1 MDIQSSTLDELFVLY
16 PVIIPGWVTPVKPT
30 ELADGGIPKSLYD
43 DQPRGLECLIDPL
56 VEMQRHAWAL
66 EAWDRVDLYV
76 NDDTT
81 PVAGDTVQPGEE
93 QNRMRLHIP
102 HGRLI
107 DGVNR
112 LHYIVTR
119 PSDNSSRPSR
129 DLFVLYHLRAP
140 GDPAPEGL
148 DLLIPSDVVRD
159 GVSAERA
166 AQGVEF
172 GFDYTHRRDYDQI
185 RFLLGN
191 ATVEWEITDSSI
203 PVVKTLFTDTFQ
215 QAGDNPNTLAE
226 FVVFDQLGNFNR
238 SPTKRLDI
246 HLNSVLTPPA
256 LDSVKD
262 ADDEEISDGGRT
274 TSTTLKLSGHAHK
287 GKEIEVYDG
296 SGASAVPMGRATAD
310 TTTGEWT
317 KEIIV
322 QVGPHRLYAKSL
334 YHSTNVYSNV
344 RTLTTVRPLSIDQ
357 SEMKLNRLNYYNAPW
372 PRRQPEVIDNEQRLA
387 SDGIPPYTYTSSN
400 PDVATVNIG
409 TGIVQGLRN
418 GTSTITVTDSD
429 GQTASYDVRVSRK
442 YEIVVNGGPLNAIQ
456 AYDWLLSINFI
467 YDADYEFAYH
477 NIADVFQVPANWTNL
492 WLGSSAI
499 GRATYYRYL
508 EIQLKRTNAVIDP
521 YRSDVTQALGFR
533 S

>member
-1 MDIQSSTLDELFVLY
+1 MRRHSW
-16 PVIIPGWVTPVKPT
+16 P
-30 ELADGGIPKSLYD
+30 LA
-43 DQPRGLECLIDPL
+43 
-56 VEMQRHAWAL
+56 
-66 EAWDRVDLYV
+66 AWDRVDLYV
-76 NDDTT
+76 NDNPA
-81 PVAGDTVQPGEE
+81 PVAGDTVKPGEE
-93 QNRMRLHIP
+93 EDRMPLYIP

-107 DGVNR
+107 HGVNR
-112 LHYIVTR
+112 LHYVVTR
-119 PSDNSSRPSR
+119 PSDNSSQPSR

-148 DLLIPSDVVRD
+148 DLLIPPDVVRD

-172 GFDYTHRRDYDQI
+172 GFDYANRRDYDRI
-185 RFLLGN
+185 RFMLGN
-191 ATVEWEITDSSI
+191 TTVEWEIMDGSI

-215 QAGDNPNTLAE
+215 QAGDNSNTLVE

-238 SPTKRLDI
+238 SPAKRLDI
-246 HLNSVLTPPA
+246 HLHSVLIPPT

-262 ADDEEISDGGRT
+262 VDDKEIPDEGRT
-274 TSTTLKLSGHAHK
+274 TNTTLKLSGHAHQ

-296 SGASAVPMGRATAD
+296 SGASAAPMGRATAD
-310 TTTGEWT
+310 TTTGVWT
-317 KEIIV
+317 KEITV

-334 YHSTNVYSNV
+334 YHNTNVYSNV
-344 RTLTTVRPLSIDQ
+344 RTLTVVRPLSIDQ
-357 SEMKLNRLNYYNAPW
+357 SEMQLNRLNYYKAPW
-372 PRRQPEVIDNEQRLA
+372 SRRQPEVIDNEERLA
-387 SDGIPPYTYTSSN
+387 SDGMPPYIYTSSN
-400 PDVATVNIG
+400 SDVATVSMA

-418 GTSTITVTDSD
+418 GVSTIAVTDSD

-442 YEIVVNGGPLNAIQ
+442 YEIVVNGGILNAIQ
-456 AYDWLLSINFI
+456 AYDWLLSIDFV

-508 EIQLKRTNAVIDP
+508 EIQLKRTNAITDP

>member
-1 MDIQSSTLDELFVLY
+1 M
-16 PVIIPGWVTPVKPT
+16 
-30 ELADGGIPKSLYD
+30 
-43 DQPRGLECLIDPL
+43 
-56 VEMQRHAWAL
+56 
-66 EAWDRVDLYV
+66 
-76 NDDTT
+76 
-81 PVAGDTVQPGEE
+81 
-93 QNRMRLHIP
+93 
-102 HGRLI
+102 
-107 DGVNR
+107 
-112 LHYIVTR
+112 
-119 PSDNSSRPSR
+119 
-129 DLFVLYHLRAP
+129 
-140 GDPAPEGL
+140 
-148 DLLIPSDVVRD
+148 
-159 GVSAERA
+159 
-166 AQGVEF
+166 
-172 GFDYTHRRDYDQI
+172 
-185 RFLLGN
+185 
-191 ATVEWEITDSSI
+191 
-203 PVVKTLFTDTFQ
+203 KTLFTDTFQ

-400 PDVATVNIG
+400 PDIATVNIG